1 MVTLNKVEI
10 AAQMFVEAH
19 ERFLSGVNEIDYITS
34 IVLSG
39 AVMGIVSPL
48 LKEQGGHTA
57 HSLLARISNRIA
69 EPGEPPTHEGVF
81 RATYN
86 AFKHAGDERRKIAP
100 SADLEIT
107 TDLKREA
114 AHMLDAAKDD
124 FRQIEVDVPVRNRLS
139 RRLIELLES
148 DKSYA

>member
-1 MVTLNKVEI
+1 MTLNKVQV

-19 ERFLSGVNEIDYITS
+19 ERYTSATRDIDYIVS

-39 AVMGIVSPL
+39 AVVGIVSPL

-57 HSLLARISNRIA
+57 HSLLARIGNLIA

-86 AFKHAGDERRKIAP
+86 AFKHAGDERRMIAP
-100 SADLEIT
+100 SSDLEIQT
-107 TDLKREA
+107 ELKREA

-124 FRQIEVDVPVRNRLS
+124 FRQIKVLPDVKKGLS
-139 RRLIELLES
+139 QQFVGLLES
-148 DKSYA
+148 DEGYA